1 MSEESGYPY
10 RTTVEN
16 VRAVMDTDL
25 DDDDLLFSIR
35 IANAMTDAVIG
46 TAITDETILEAIE
59 TFLAAHFAVHKDP
72 QVRSEKL
79 GSGSVQYVWPK
90 VGQGLLSSQYGQS
103 AMDMDYSGKLKNLG
117 KSPAYI
123 KAVPEGSTYA

>member
-1 MSEESGYPY
+1 MSEESTYPY
-10 RTTVEN
+10 RTTIEN
-16 VRAVMDTDL
+16 VKAIMDTDL
-25 DDDDLLFSIR
+25 DDDDLLFSIKV
-35 IANAMTDAVIG
+35 ANAMITAVIG

-79 GSGSVQYVWPK
+79 GNGSVQYVWPK

-103 AMDMDYSGKLKNLG
+103 ALDMDYSGKLKNLG
-117 KSPAYI
+117 KNQAFI
-123 KAVPEGSTYA
+123 RAVPEGNIYA